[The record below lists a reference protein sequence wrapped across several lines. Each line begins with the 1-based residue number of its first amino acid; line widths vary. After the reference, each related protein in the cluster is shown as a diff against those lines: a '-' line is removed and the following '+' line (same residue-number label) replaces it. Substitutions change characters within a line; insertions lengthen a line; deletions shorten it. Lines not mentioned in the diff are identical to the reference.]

1 LFLID
6 FIESVVLV
14 SKKRR
19 VETEKLNI
27 LIIELIKRV
36 KANDDTILGFRLE
49 KLINYCEKYMKAQS
63 SLINELAYQFTT
75 RIQT

>member
-1 LFLID
+1 M
-6 FIESVVLV
+6 LV

-27 LIIELIKRV
+27 LIIELTKRV
-36 KANDDTILGFRLE
+36 KANDDTILGFRLD

-75 RIQT
+75 RIQTQYS